1 MKVIHALQG
10 LSPTNTGCPT
20 KLNEPFYMQE
30 VSQAERCWKDQ
41 ALIHHIQTRAYTYA
55 A

>member
-1 MKVIHALQG
+1 MKVIYALQA
-10 LSPTNTGCPT
+10 LSPTNTSCPT

-30 VSQAERCWKDQ
+30 VSQTERCWKDQ
-41 ALIHHIQTRAYTYA
+41 ALIHHIRMRACTYA